1 MKMGEIKMNLTQVLD
16 QLKSSEKFCANVTT
30 WNTIPA
36 KDAQYVDFPAS
47 LDKRLTDVLRQ
58 RGIKQLY
65 SHQATAFERVA
76 AGKNIVVV
84 TPTASGKTLCY
95 NLPVLNK
102 ILQNSESRALY
113 LFPTKAL
120 SQDQMNELH
129 ELVTLLD
136 EDIKT
141 YTYDGDTPPNA
152 RKVIRSAGH
161 IVVTNP
167 DMLHSGILPHHTK
180 WVKLF
185 ENIKYIIIDEV
196 HHYRGVFGSHVA
208 NVIRRLKR
216 ICEFYGSNPQ
226 FICASATIAN
236 PEELASK
243 LTGVDVELLDKNGA
257 PAGKKEF
264 IFYNPPVV
272 NRELGIRRSNVLE
285 AKRLASQFLKNKIQT
300 IVFAR
305 SRMKTEILVSYL
317 KELCNGI
324 GQNPKSIRGYRGG
337 YLPSQRRE
345 IEAGLRQGEVLGVV
359 STNALELGID
369 IGQLE
374 VCIMSGYPGSVAS
387 TWQQAG
393 RAGRRSEVSA
403 AILVGNSS
411 PLDQYMITNPDYF
424 FAHPSENGLINPN
437 NLVIL
442 LSHIKCAAF
451 ELPFVDG
458 EDFGVET
465 LEEILGFLADEK
477 IIRYVRGRWYWMSD
491 SYPADEI
498 SLRSASSDNFVIV
511 DTTEPDHRI
520 IGEMDRFSVLTML
533 YKDAIYIHESQ
544 QYHVDRLD
552 YDEQKAYVRAVDS
565 DYYTDAHLAVD
576 IKVLDKFAQKQV
588 QGGEK
593 SHGEV
598 LVAAKATMFKKIKF
612 HTHENVGYGD
622 IHLPEQQMHTTA
634 YWMRVAPELEES
646 FTKDDLQGGFLGL
659 SNLLVNVAPIY
670 LMCDPRDIK
679 VVAQIRSPF
688 TNSPT
693 IYLYDSYPGGVGL
706 SEKLYGV
713 HDQLFKT
720 AHELVSAC
728 GCEHGCPSC
737 VGPINE
743 VGPNGK
749 INTLKLLKG
758 VCLSG
763 SERKTESSF
772 EFQK

>member
-1 MKMGEIKMNLTQVLD
+1 MNLTQVLD
-16 QLKSSEKFCANVTT
+16 TLKNSEEFRANVTA
-30 WNTIPA
+30 WKTIPA
-36 KDAQYVDFPAS
+36 RQAVFADFPQF
-47 LDKRLTDVLRQ
+47 LDGRLQDVLRR
-58 RGIKQLY
+58 RGIQQLY
-65 SHQATAFERVA
+65 SHQASALEKIA
-76 AGKNIVVV
+76 NGDDIVVV

-95 NLPVLNK
+95 NLPVLNR
-102 ILQNSESRALY
+102 ILQNPEARALY

-120 SQDQMNELH
+120 SQDQMKELH
-129 ELVTLLD
+129 ELISLLG

-141 YTYDGDTPPNA
+141 YTYDGDTPDTA
-152 RKVIRSAGH
+152 RKVIRNAGH

-185 ENIKYIIIDEV
+185 ENLQYIVIDEV

-208 NVIRRLKR
+208 NVLRRLKR
-216 ICEFYGSNPQ
+216 ICEFYGSHPQ

-243 LTGVDVELLDKNGA
+243 LTGADVQLVNNNGA
-257 PAGKKEF
+257 PAGQKEF
-264 IFYNPPVV
+264 VFYNPPVV
-272 NRELGIRRSNVLE
+272 NRELGIRRSNILE
-285 AKRLASQFLKNKIQT
+285 VRRLATHFLKQKIQT

-305 SRMKTEILVSYL
+305 SRLKTEVLVSYL
-317 KELCNGI
+317 KELCKGI
-324 GQNPKSIRGYRGG
+324 GQNPNAIRGYRGG
-337 YLPSQRRE
+337 YLPGERRQ
-345 IEAGLRQGEVLGVV
+345 IESGLRRGEVLGVV

-374 VCIMSGYPGSVAS
+374 VCIMAGYAGSVAS

-393 RAGRRSEVSA
+393 RAGRRSGVSA
-403 AILVGNSS
+403 AVLVGTSS
-411 PLDQYMITNPDYF
+411 PLDQYVITHPEYF
-424 FAHPSENGLINPN
+424 FEHPTEHGLINPN

-442 LSHIKCAAF
+442 MSHIKCAAF

-465 LEEILGFLADEK
+465 TVEILEYLAEEK
-477 IIRYVRGRWYWMSD
+477 ILRHVGGRWYWMSD
-491 SYPADEI
+491 HYPADEI
-498 SLRSASSDNFVIV
+498 SLRSASTDNFVIV

-533 YKDAIYIHESQ
+533 HKDAIYIHESQ

-565 DYYTDAHLAVD
+565 DYYTDANLAVD
-576 IKVLDKFAQKQV
+576 IQVLDEFADAAV
-588 QGGEK
+588 DGATK

-598 LVAAKATMFKKIKF
+598 LVSAKATMFKKIKF

-634 YWMRVAPELEES
+634 YWMSILPEIADS
-646 FTKDDLQGGFLGL
+646 FRKDELQSGLLGL

-679 VVAQIRSPF
+679 VVAQIRAPF
-688 TNSPT
+688 TNAPT
-693 IYLYDSYPGGVGL
+693 LYLYDNYPGGVGF
-706 SEKLYGV
+706 SEKLFGM
-713 HDQLFKT
+713 HNQLLDAAYQLLT
-720 AHELVSAC
+720 EC
-728 GCEHGCPSC
+728 GCEQGCPSC

-743 VGPNGK
+743 VGPEGK
-749 INTLKLLKG
+749 RHTLHLLKE
-758 VCLSG
+758 VYSG
-763 SERKTESSF
+763 GSQSQNGPTPEKETC
-772 EFQK
+772 